1 MSLALVSDNPLRSR
15 ARWDQVNHGLLMW
28 FPALALLDADLLAQ
42 RHQIEIHPLAVST
55 SSEKIKGGLCC
66 TCLEIGDKKQE
77 ACKRRITTP
86 LPPSAAPFL
95 MALFAPQTHKK
106 NPSHAFLPIFSDP
119 DEP

>member
-1 MSLALVSDNPLRSR
+1 
-15 ARWDQVNHGLLMW
+15 MW